1 MTPNPPG
8 GPFDDWRERRR
19 QKWEAHM
26 QRRMARR
33 AHHAYGGIWSGHGK
47 GGPVVIGIIILL
59 LGILFLLENLG
70 YFQVAE
76 LWQFWPVVLIGVG
89 IAKLIDSRGKNW
101 IPGTVLT
108 LIGLIFLANNIGLVG
123 WNIWK
128 FAGPALMI
136 LAGVLIL
143 VRGSFHFDDNVGGD
157 GRGRKD
163 GGETG
168 NFPHRVGFGLGRL
181 LYWAGAFQDTGASA
195 ENALHEYAIFGG
207 VNRRI
212 ESQDFQGGEALA
224 VFGGVEIDMHRAGT
238 TREEISMDV
247 NAIFGGVELW
257 VPDTW
262 DVIVRGSSILGGFDD
277 KTHRTDGPEGIKR
290 PRLVIRGSAV
300 FGGVVVKN

>member
-8 GPFDDWRERRR
+8 DPFNDWQERRR

-33 AHHAYGGIWSGHGK
+33 AQHAYGGISAGHGK
-47 GGPVVIGIIILL
+47 GGALVIGTVILL

-70 YFQVAE
+70 YFQVAQ
-76 LWQFWPVVLIGVG
+76 LWQFWPVILIAVG
-89 IAKLIDSRGKNW
+89 IAKLIDGRGKNW

-108 LIGLIFLANNIGLVG
+108 LIGLIFLANNIGLLG

-128 FAGPALMI
+128 FAGPALLI

-143 VRGSFHFDDNVGGD
+143 VRGSFRFDDNV
-157 GRGRKD
+157 
-163 GGETG
+163 
-168 NFPHRVGFGLGRL
+168 
-181 LYWAGAFQDTGASA
+181 YWTGAFQDTGASA
-195 ENALHEYAIFGG
+195 ENVLHEYAIFGG

-238 TREEISMDV
+238 TREEISVDV
-247 NAIFGGVELW
+247 NAIFGGVEMW

-262 DVIVRGSSILGGFDD
+262 DVIVRGSSILGGFED
-277 KTHRTDGPEGIKR
+277 KTHRASSNLGTPEGIKR

>member
-8 GPFDDWRERRR
+8 DPFDDWRERRR

-33 AHHAYGGIWSGHGK
+33 AHHAYGGISAGHGK
-47 GGPVVIGIIILL
+47 GGALVIGTIILL
-59 LGILFLLENLG
+59 LGVLFLLENLG
-70 YFQVAE
+70 YFQVAP
-76 LWQFWPVVLIGVG
+76 LWQFWPVVLIAVG

-101 IPGTVLT
+101 VPGTVLT
-108 LIGLIFLANNIGLVG
+108 LIGLIFLANNIGLLP

-128 FAGPALMI
+128 FVGPALLI

-143 VRGSFHFDDNVGGD
+143 VRGSFRFDDTVTPRIVTED
-157 GRGRKD
+157 RY
-163 GGETG
+163 TG
-168 NFPHRVGFGLGRL
+168 NFARRLGFELGRL
-181 LYWAGAFQDTGASA
+181 LNWAGAFQDTGDSA
-195 ENALHEYAIFGG
+195 ENVLHEYAIFGG

-212 ESQDFQGGEALA
+212 ESQNFQGGEALA

-238 TREEISMDV
+238 TREEIWVHV
-247 NAIFGGVELW
+247 NAIFGGVEMW

-262 DVIVRGSSILGGFDD
+262 DVIVRGSSILGGFED
-277 KTHRTDGPEGIKR
+277 KTHRTPAPEGVKC